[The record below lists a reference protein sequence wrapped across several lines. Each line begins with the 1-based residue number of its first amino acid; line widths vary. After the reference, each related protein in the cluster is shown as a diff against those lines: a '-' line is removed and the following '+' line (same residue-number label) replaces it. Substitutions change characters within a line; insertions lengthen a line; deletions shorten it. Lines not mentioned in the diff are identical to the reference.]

1 LPANATITA
10 NQPVANLA
18 YLAELEPT
26 QYLLTVEDT
35 TEPSDT
41 RFLHVLQGANAGT
54 PMSQATRVQSA
65 GGTSF
70 DGAVFAGTVVYFPVY
85 ANTAQVSASL
95 PLPAGVKTLLVTG
108 LAPNASYSAG
118 VQAGNVVI
126 GTGTGV
132 ATDAAGVL
140 RLSF

>member
-1 LPANATITA
+1 
-10 NQPVANLA
+10 
-18 YLAELEPT
+18 
-26 QYLLTVEDT
+26 
-35 TEPSDT
+35 
-41 RFLHVLQGANAGT
+41 
-54 PMSQATRVQSA
+54 
-65 GGTSF
+65 
-70 DGAVFAGTVVYFPVY
+70 VVYFPVY